1 MDFVNWSLFWRAA
14 VVQAALVG
22 ALFAVLALTLP
33 HSFFE
38 DWGYLVGPLAWL
50 GCSIA
55 PGAILKL
62 PLSPTAISAVVS
74 GAAAGLIGIAVSHAV
89 SLPVAVGVF
98 AAACARRQMSTPSSR
113 SHSATGSG
121 TSSP

>member
-38 DWGYLVGPLAWL
+38 DWGYLIGPLAWL
-50 GCSIA
+50 GCPIA
-55 PGAILKL
+55 TGGIPKL
-62 PLSPTAISAVVS
+62 PRSVPGLSAVVS

-98 AAACARRQMSTPSSR
+98 AASCARRQMC
-113 SHSATGSG
+113 TGHRG
-121 TSSP
+121 GCPAVR

>member
-1 MDFVNWSLFWRAA
+1 MGGVNWSLFWRAA
-14 VVQAALVG
+14 AIQAVLVG
-22 ALFAVLALTLP
+22 VLFAVLALTLP

-55 PGAILKL
+55 TGAILKL
-62 PLSPTAISAVVS
+62 ALPLVAVSALVS
-74 GAAAGLIGIAVSHAV
+74 GAAAGLIGLAVEHAV
-89 SLPVAVGVF
+89 SLPVAIGVF
-98 AAACARRQMSTPSSR
+98 AAGCARRQMSTPAAR